1 MTLVKCLAYLYLQN
15 DTNLDEIG
23 AVFMTLLKFKEK
35 KNKRMSDVKLTLP
48 RPTVVTQSTG
58 TVNTNNLFSC

>member
-15 DTNLDEIG
+15 DTNLEEIG

-35 KNKRMSDVKLTLP
+35 KNKRMLDVKLTLP
-48 RPTVVTQSTG
+48 RPAVVT
-58 TVNTNNLFSC
+58 

>member
-23 AVFMTLLKFKEK
+23 AVFMMPLKFKVKE
-35 KNKRMSDVKLTLP
+35 NKRMSDVKLTLP
-48 RPTVVTQSTG
+48 RPAVVT
-58 TVNTNNLFSC
+58 